1 MKGLLSAVIVVGLLV
16 AGVAVALLF
25 MVFSAAVR
33 VNLSGGDSHAPGNSA
48 SGLGRGWSRLLCD
61 EATPPDLIREF

>member
-25 MVFSAAVR
+25 MVFSTAVR
-33 VNLSGGDSHAPGNSA
+33 VNLSLVVTATIQA
-48 SGLGRGWSRLLCD
+48 ILLLGLAVAGLAYYVMKQPRQ
-61 EATPPDLIREF
+61 I

>member
-1 MKGLLSAVIVVGLLV
+1 MQGLLSVVIVVGLLV

-33 VNLSGGDSHAPGNSA
+33 VNLSLVVTATLQA
-48 SGLGRGWSRLLCD
+48 ILLLGLAVAGLAYCVMKQPRQ
-61 EATPPDLIREF
+61 T

>member
-1 MKGLLSAVIVVGLLV
+1 MKGLLSVVIVAGLLV

-33 VNLSGGDSHAPGNSA
+33 VNLSLVVTATLQA
-48 SGLGRGWSRLLCD
+48 ILLLGLAVAGLAYCVMRQPRQ
-61 EATPPDLIREF
+61 T

>member
-25 MVFSAAVR
+25 MVFSTAVR
-33 VNLSGGDSHAPGNSA
+33 VNLSLVVTATLQA
-48 SGLGRGWSRLLCD
+48 ILLLGLAGAGLAYCVMRQPRQ
-61 EATPPDLIREF
+61 I

>member
-1 MKGLLSAVIVVGLLV
+1 MKGLLSLVIVVGLLV

-33 VNLSGGDSHAPGNSA
+33 VNLSLVVTATLQA
-48 SGLGRGWSRLLCD
+48 ILLLGLTVAGLAYCVMRQLRQ
-61 EATPPDLIREF
+61 T

>member
-25 MVFSAAVR
+25 MVFSTAVR
-33 VNLSGGDSHAPGNSA
+33 VNLSLVVTATLQA
-48 SGLGRGWSRLLCD
+48 ILLLGLAVAGLAYCVS
-61 EATPPDLIREF
+61 

>member
-25 MVFSAAVR
+25 MVFSSAVR
-33 VNLSGGDSHAPGNSA
+33 VNLSLVVTATLQA
-48 SGLGRGWSRLLCD
+48 ILLLGLAVAGLAYCVMKQPRQN
-61 EATPPDLIREF
+61 

>member
-1 MKGLLSAVIVVGLLV
+1 MKGLLSVVIVVGLLV

-33 VNLSGGDSHAPGNSA
+33 VNLSLVVTATLQA
-48 SGLGRGWSRLLCD
+48 ILLLGLAVAGLAYCVMRQPRQ
-61 EATPPDLIREF
+61 T

>member
-25 MVFSAAVR
+25 MVFSTAVR
-33 VNLSGGDSHAPGNSA
+33 VNLSLVVTATLQA
-48 SGLGRGWSRLLCD
+48 ILLLGLAVAGLAYCVMRQPRQ
-61 EATPPDLIREF
+61 T

>member
-1 MKGLLSAVIVVGLLV
+1 MKGLLSVVIVVGILV

-33 VNLSGGDSHAPGNSA
+33 VNLSLVVTATLQA
-48 SGLGRGWSRLLCD
+48 ILLLGLAVAGLAYCVMKQPRQ
-61 EATPPDLIREF
+61 T

>member
-25 MVFSAAVR
+25 MVFSTAVR
-33 VNLSGGDSHAPGNSA
+33 VNLSLVVTATLQA
-48 SGLGRGWSRLLCD
+48 ILLLGLAVAGLAYCVMRQPRQ
-61 EATPPDLIREF
+61 I

>member
-25 MVFSAAVR
+25 MVFSTAVR
-33 VNLSGGDSHAPGNSA
+33 VNLSLVVTATLQA
-48 SGLGRGWSRLLCD
+48 ILLLGLAVAGLAYYVMKQPRQ
-61 EATPPDLIREF
+61 I

>member
-25 MVFSAAVR
+25 MVFSTAVR
-33 VNLSGGDSHAPGNSA
+33 VNLSLVVTATLQA
-48 SGLGRGWSRLLCD
+48 ILLLGLAVACLAYCVMRQPRQ
-61 EATPPDLIREF
+61 I

>member
-25 MVFSAAVR
+25 MVFSSAVR
-33 VNLSGGDSHAPGNSA
+33 VNLSLVVTATLQA
-48 SGLGRGWSRLLCD
+48 ILLLGLAVAGLAYCVMRQPRQ
-61 EATPPDLIREF
+61 T

>member
-25 MVFSAAVR
+25 MVFSTAVR
-33 VNLSGGDSHAPGNSA
+33 VNLSLVVTATLQA
-48 SGLGRGWSRLLCD
+48 ILLLGLAVAGLAYCVMKQPRQN
-61 EATPPDLIREF
+61 

>member
-25 MVFSAAVR
+25 MVFSTAVR
-33 VNLSGGDSHAPGNSA
+33 VNLSLVVTATLQA
-48 SGLGRGWSRLLCD
+48 ILLLGLAVAGLAYCVLKESRQ
-61 EATPPDLIREF
+61 I